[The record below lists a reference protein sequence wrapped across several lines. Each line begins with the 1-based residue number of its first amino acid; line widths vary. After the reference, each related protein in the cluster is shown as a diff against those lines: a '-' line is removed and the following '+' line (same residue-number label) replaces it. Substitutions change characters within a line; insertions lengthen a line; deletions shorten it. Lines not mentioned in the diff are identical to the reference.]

1 MAKNPKNPKETKPRP
16 PKTPKEKAD
25 MKEKTAQRKKEFE
38 NAVGL
43 IKNDYKKVWSSLND
57 LRNSIKAA
65 PAEMQ
70 SDMGAIVSRLIRQ
83 SAQPDRRMKAEE
95 RIKARIAKLN
105 EQREKYQQQ
114 LSEMGIEES

>member
-1 MAKNPKNPKETKPRP
+1 MAKNPKETKPRP

-25 MKEKTAQRKKEFE
+25 MKAATAQRKKEFE
-38 NAVGL
+38 DAVDL
-43 IKNDYKKVWSSLND
+43 IKNDYKKVWSSLTD

-70 SDMGAIVSRLIRQ
+70 PDIGAVVSRLVRQ
-83 SAQPDRRMKAEE
+83 SAQPDRRAKAEE

-114 LSEMGIEES
+114 LSEMGIEEG